1 MDWLSELKTQG
12 QTLKTRAF
20 GHHLRV
26 GITGLSGAG
35 KTAFITSLIQQ
46 LLHPSAHAKLPFFS
60 VMQQQRWHG
69 AKLLDSQSVKL
80 PRFSYEQNLAALFAE
95 QWPAST
101 TGLSQISLNLRYQSN
116 DFLASKLLKFS
127 ELQLDI
133 VDYPGEWLLDLP
145 MLQQDYSTWSAQCW
159 SLLDSAKRAEVVAPF
174 LQALQQAN
182 LAQADDWS
190 LQQLSERYAQLLQQ
204 LRTEHHA
211 ILLQPGRLLLP
222 GALQGTPLL
231 WLFPLLPSQC
241 QQHSPL
247 FLKMQQQYQ
256 RYCQQ
261 VVKPFYQDFF
271 VGLDRQVVLVDCLG
285 ALNHG
290 FAATQETQLALM
302 QILQNF
308 RYGTQNFFTKLFRPK
323 IDKILFAA
331 TKADLVT
338 PDQHQNLALLLQQFL
353 QQPLQDS
360 QYQLVK
366 TEALPIS
373 AVVTSELGMVQTEQG
388 AQVCLR
394 GNDLNGQQRVLFPGE
409 VPISMPSEL
418 LFAHHQFSFPHF
430 RPPRIEHMSLL
441 ASQRMDQALEFLLGD
456 QLS

>member
-1 MDWLSELKTQG
+1 MDWLYELKTKG
-12 QTLKTRAF
+12 QTLKSRAL
-20 GHHLRV
+20 GQHLRI

-35 KTAFITSLIQQ
+35 KTAFITSFIHQ
-46 LLHPSAHAKLPFFS
+46 LLHPNAHPKLPFFS

-69 AKLLDSQSVKL
+69 AKLLDSQSAKL
-80 PRFSYEQNLAALFAE
+80 PRFSFEQNLAALYAE
-95 QWPAST
+95 QWPVST

-116 DFLASKLLKFS
+116 EFLASKLLKFS

-145 MLQQDYSTWSAQCW
+145 MLQQDYITWSTECW
-159 SLLDSAKRAEVVAPF
+159 SRLASSERAEAVAPF
-174 LQALQQAN
+174 LRALEQAN
-182 LAQADDWS
+182 VAQADDWS
-190 LQQLSERYAQLLQQ
+190 LQQLSENYAQLLQR
-204 LRTEHHA
+204 LRAEHHA
-211 ILLQPGRLLLP
+211 VLLQPGRLLLP
-222 GALQGTPLL
+222 AELQGTPLL

-241 QQHSPL
+241 QQSSPL

-261 VVKPFYQDFF
+261 VIKPFYQDFF
-271 VGLDRQVVLVDCLG
+271 IGLDRQVVLVDCLG
-285 ALNHG
+285 ALNNG
-290 FAATQETQLALM
+290 YAVTQETQLALM

-308 RYGTQNFFTKLFRPK
+308 RYGSQNFFTQLFRPK

-366 TEALPIS
+366 TEALPIAAIVS
-373 AVVTSELGMVQTEQG
+373 SELGIVQTAKGTQ
-388 AQVCLR
+388 ACLR
-394 GNDLNGQQRVLFPGE
+394 GTDLSGQQRVLFPGE

-418 LFAHHQFSFPHF
+418 LFAHHQFAFPQF
-430 RPPRIEHMSLL
+430 RPLKTANSSLL
-441 ASQRMDQALEFLLGD
+441 QSQRMDQAFEFLLGD